1 MSSSISVKEEV
12 TSEDKVNI
20 LNVSEDDMIE
30 AKALGSMKCQLKFIE
45 RADGSCAYS
54 RNGNMLICS
63 VNGPS
68 DVKQEFRNDEEMFVD
83 LTISGA
89 KDKCSQIQLQHVIL
103 PIVRGALVLK
113 NYPRA
118 RLAITCLEM
127 EDDIINYSDC
137 INAIFLALLDN
148 GIEMKYQFC
157 AVTIIQEKVTRKFI
171 LNPTKEEQKNAE
183 CVYEFVYKPSLTN
196 GADLIGVECIGS
208 FIFQEFEDACRI
220 GVKASSTIFDFYRNL
235 MSRSLQ

>member
-118 RLAITCLEM
+118 
-127 EDDIINYSDC
+127 SDC

>member
-1 MSSSISVKEEV
+1 MSSFDVKEEIV
-12 TSEDKVNI
+12 SEDKVNV
-20 LNVSEDDMIE
+20 LNVSEDGMIE
-30 AKALGSMKCQLKFIE
+30 AKALGSIKCQLKFIQ

-68 DVKQEFRNDEEMFVD
+68 DVKQDFRNDKEMFVD

-89 KDKCSQIQLQHVIL
+89 KDRCSQFQLQHVIL
-103 PIVRGALVLK
+103 PIIRGALVLE

-118 RLAITCLEM
+118 
-127 EDDIINYSDC
+127 SDC

-157 AVTIIQEKVTRKFI
+157 AITVIQEKVSRKFI
-171 LNPTKEEQKNAE
+171 LNPTKEEQINAE
-183 CVYEFVYKPSLTN
+183 CTYELVYKPSLTN
-196 GADLIGVECIGS
+196 GADLIGIECIGN